1 MTSAATVPFALPI
14 ITLTIRELQRFLRQ
28 RSRLL
33 GALATPIVFWV
44 LIGAGLGRSFSTD
57 LMGGS
62 ASYLEYFFPGTF
74 ALIILFTAIFSSMG
88 LIEDRNEGFLQA
100 VLVSPASRS
109 SIALG
114 KIIGCTVLAVIQG
127 ALFLALAPLAGLS
140 LGISQVLLTLGA
152 AAILAFALAGLGFMA
167 AWKLNSI
174 QGFHAIMNLV
184 LIPMW
189 ILSGAMFPAEGASGW
204 MQVMLKFNPLTY
216 GVALLRHAMYP
227 DGTIVGAQTPEWT
240 LALGVTIAFGVVT
253 LAMSIFLLSRKR
265 SA

>member
-1 MTSAATVPFALPI
+1 MTSAASVPFALPI
-14 ITLTIRELQRFLRQ
+14 LTLTVRELQRFLRQ

-44 LIGAGLGRSFSTD
+44 LIGAGLGRSFSTE
-57 LMGGS
+57 LMNGS

-74 ALIILFTAIFSSMG
+74 ALIVLFTAIFSSMG
-88 LIEDRNEGFLQA
+88 LIEDRNAGFLQA

-127 ALFLALAPLAGLS
+127 ALFLLLSPLAGLH
-140 LGISQVLLTLGA
+140 LGMAQILATLGVA
-152 AAILAFALAGLGFMA
+152 ALLAFALAGLGFMA
-167 AWKLNSI
+167 AWKLDSV

-189 ILSGAMFPAEGASGW
+189 ILSGALFPAEGASGW
-204 MQVMLKFNPLTY
+204 LQFLLKINPLTY

-227 DGTIVGAQTPEWT
+227 GGTIVGAQTPEWT

-253 LAMSIFLLSRKR
+253 FALSVMLLSRKR
-265 SA
+265 SS